1 MSLSIDVLRMRKK
14 MVADA
19 MLNIHPRPFYIDREI
34 MSIAIPIIQTL
45 LVPCAIIISVC
56 QEILCTYK
64 GNSIVVY
71 LNEIQRLTKR

>member
-34 MSIAIPIIQTL
+34 L
-45 LVPCAIIISVC
+45 L
-56 QEILCTYK
+56 L
-64 GNSIVVY
+64 IVVK
-71 LNEIQRLTKR
+71 NIDIFETFKEVGTSISNPNRK